1 VLVTAYEHAALQ
13 GRLDPPL
20 LLVLDEAAN
29 IAPLRDLAQIAST
42 AAGLGIQ
49 LVTVWQDRAQ
59 ITARYGPHAATVV
72 NNHRAKLVLSGIT
85 DASTT
90 GDIAQVIGDT
100 EVVRRSITVD
110 ADGRTSATRSTH
122 SQQLA
127 SAADLRQLR
136 PFEGVLVYGHLPPIA
151 LRLRKPIA
159 TIRRTEESGPITAV
173 RRLTKS
179 LRKPFRVPRRS
190 PEKRVS
196 GRRP

>member
-1 VLVTAYEHAALQ
+1 MLVTAYEQAAIR

-49 LVTVWQDRAQ
+49 LITVWQDRAQ
-59 ITARYGPHAATVV
+59 ITARYGQHAATVV

-85 DASTT
+85 DATT
-90 GDIAQVIGDT
+90 TSDIAQVIGDT
-100 EVVRRSITVD
+100 EVVRQSTTVD
-110 ADGRTSATRSTH
+110 ADGRTSATRAT
-122 SQQLA
+122 QTQMLA

-151 LRLRKPIA
+151 LRLRRPFRVL
-159 TIRRTEESGPITAV
+159 RRRRFGP
-173 RRLTKS
+173 RNGPMRNRHERSLTKS
-179 LRKPFRVPRRS
+179 P
-190 PEKRVS
+190 
-196 GRRP
+196 